1 VLVNAQD
8 PLAEG
13 LQRIKNILQTS
24 GQLFGGT
31 NRDSGNSNRRPLL
44 FDGKKFLLQEQSVV
58 CPANSTV
65 ASCDDA
71 TGKVKTTEVSSKFT
85 QFNIISTIH
94 YNIDPMSL
102 MSYEVVM

>member
-1 VLVNAQD
+1 MLETLYMCVCVHACTCVCMCISCVLVNAQD

-58 CPANSTV
+58 
-65 ASCDDA
+65 
-71 TGKVKTTEVSSKFT
+71 VK
-85 QFNIISTIH
+85 
-94 YNIDPMSL
+94 
-102 MSYEVVM
+102 